1 MATPRPTVATLARGL
16 GLAVAAVAFLPP
28 FLLAGLLLLVA
39 PLPQLAIHA
48 RWCTDRPGP
57 LGVALLLLGA
67 VGATAVVIGL
77 VRGRAIAHRA
87 GMVLVVAPVVGVA
100 LVRAAAAGEWR
111 DLPLLGAFLF
121 SVLLVYLAA
130 SPEA

>member
-48 RWCTDRPGP
+48 R
-57 LGVALLLLGA
+57 
-67 VGATAVVIGL
+67 
-77 VRGRAIAHRA
+77 
-87 GMVLVVAPVVGVA
+87 
-100 LVRAAAAGEWR
+100 
-111 DLPLLGAFLF
+111 
-121 SVLLVYLAA
+121 
-130 SPEA
+130 